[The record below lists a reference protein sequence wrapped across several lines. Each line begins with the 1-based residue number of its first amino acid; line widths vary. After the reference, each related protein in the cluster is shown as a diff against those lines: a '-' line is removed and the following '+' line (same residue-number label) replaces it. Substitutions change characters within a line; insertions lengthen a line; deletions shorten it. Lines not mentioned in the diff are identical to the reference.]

1 MEFSNHLFTMWTLV
15 IDFLSKRLGFLGF
28 RLLCTRSTVG
38 IFSREDKSC
47 YTFLHHAL
55 RSQDLLVSE
64 VRTFLISNSR
74 QQEFQEE
81 VARCR
86 YAILYHSRRRG
97 RLNITNVTDSLY
109 DEELTKLSEM
119 LGRDHVIVVAD
130 DLDSSSSED
139 KQMILHNQPLIAEM
153 AKDLIVFSTED
164 KIVGDNTMRKK
175 IHQILQHIDS
185 TAPILY
191 RCEEAQSH
199 PLKILMWSI
208 LAFPGVFWISVLK
221 SQFNIAMSILYNKIS
236 VLKSQ
241 FNIAMSMLYNKIS
254 VLKSQFNIAM
264 SMLYNK
270 ISVLKSQFNIAMS
283 MLYNKISVLKSQFNI
298 AMSMLYNKISVLKS
312 QFNIA
317 MSMLYNKISVLKS
330 QFNIAMSMLYNKISV
345 LKSQFNIAMSML
357 YNKISVLKSPFNIA
371 MSRLYNKISVL
382 KSQFNIAMSRLYK
395 ILKYPF
401 NIAMSILYK
410 ILKFPFNI
418 VMSIPYKIVKVAR
431 RE

>member
-283 MLYNKISVLKSQFNI
+283 MLYNKISVLKS
-298 AMSMLYNKISVLKS
+298 
-312 QFNIA
+312 
-317 MSMLYNKISVLKS
+317 
-330 QFNIAMSMLYNKISV
+330 
-345 LKSQFNIAMSML
+345 
-357 YNKISVLKSPFNIA
+357 PFNIA

>member
-312 QFNIA
+312 
-317 MSMLYNKISVLKS
+317 
-330 QFNIAMSMLYNKISV
+330 
-345 LKSQFNIAMSML
+345 
-357 YNKISVLKSPFNIA
+357 PFNIA